1 MKSPCLKVCLMDPD
15 SELCRGCFR
24 TLEEIARWSTMSDE
38 ERDQVL
44 LLLEDRKKKER
55 QVRYP

>member
-1 MKSPCLKVCLMDPD
+1 MDPD